1 MSTRRE
7 FLKHSGAAGLGAAA
21 LGATLT
27 SACSQSQEQEGSRP
41 SMSGGSAAMLASHPE
56 HVAPATAD
64 RLPLEW
70 HQATVKRL
78 QEKLG
83 ERGLD
88 GILLTDRWNIIY
100 FTGLFHT
107 TTERPFACFI
117 PTNELAVHWFY
128 PGLDLEPVRSWW
140 FTDGD
145 YYYDFPHAEGGYPD
159 QGKVTT
165 GPAVDLLQWRLD
177 GIARRGFGDKK
188 IGLSQPPS
196 VETMKRMTQIL
207 PQAGFEDVSDICIKM
222 RRVKTP
228 EEIALSQRA
237 YNYFSQIHAWTRD
250 YILEHGTDLTDFK
263 IRTAA
268 TEYGTDLIMKD
279 IKRDGHPHTAV
290 GIRIGIG
297 CRTGIG
303 TAYPHPNQ
311 FHHNPVRKG
320 DSIQV
325 SGGVKIG
332 GCGGELYCPYQI
344 APWKSEWEKVWEVM
358 AEGSRM
364 QIEMSKAG
372 TPCQDIARAIHEY
385 QVKNGMQKYLYQR
398 VAHGE
403 GMEGHQEPY
412 IALGDET
419 PLEERM
425 TFSMEPG
432 LFNPG
437 GGYGYNPSDNVVV
450 GQESGWVQGSVP
462 NLTKEW
468 ALLKL

>member
-7 FLKHSGAAGLGAAA
+7 FLKHSGVAGLGAAT
-21 LGATLT
+21 LGATLN
-27 SACSQSQEQEGSRP
+27 SAGAQSSGSAP
-41 SMSGGSAAMLASHPE
+41 AGDSAAMLESHPE
-56 HVAPATAD
+56 HVTPATAD

-78 QEKLG
+78 QEKLE

-88 GILLTDRWNIIY
+88 GILITDRWNIIY

-107 TTERPFACFI
+107 TTERPFTCFI
-117 PTNELAVHWFY
+117 PTKDLEVHWFY
-128 PGLDLEPVRSWW
+128 PGLDLELVRSWW

-159 QGKVTT
+159 QGIVTT
-165 GPAVDLLQWRLD
+165 GPAVDLLKWQLD
-177 GIARRGFGDKK
+177 GIAERGFGDKK
-188 IGLSQPPS
+188 IALSQPPT
-196 VETMKRMTQIL
+196 VETMKRMKQIL
-207 PQAGFEDVSDICIKM
+207 PDATFADVSDICVKM

-263 IRTAA
+263 IKMAA

-279 IKRDGHPHTAV
+279 IERDGHPHTAV
-290 GIRIGIG
+290 GMRIGIS
-297 CRTGIG
+297 CRTGTG
-303 TAYPHPNQ
+303 NAYPHPNQ

-320 DSIQV
+320 DSLQV
-325 SGGVKIG
+325 SGGVRIG

-344 APWKSEWEKVWEVM
+344 GPWKADWEKVWEVM

-372 TPCQDIARAIHEY
+372 TACQDIARAIHAY
-385 QVKNGMQKYLYQR
+385 QLKNGMEKYLYQR

-419 PLEERM
+419 ILEERM

-432 LFNPG
+432 LFNPS
-437 GGYGYNPSDNVVV
+437 GGYGYNPSDLVVV
-450 GQESGWVQGSVP
+450 GQDSGWVQGSVP